1 MGTMCV
7 IAAKCKDG
15 YKAISVHYDGY
26 LEGAGV
32 LLVRNYNTDAKVEEL
47 IALGDLNSIGPT
59 IGRQFDNN
67 DEVLHAALSPV
78 QCIAYHR
85 DYGRPLCTYTAPT
98 IKDLFHHD
106 YYYWADYVYIWDGS
120 DWWYYRDEG
129 HRRKLAE
136 YKEVQSGIKE
146 LDAEPVKDE
155 ATLIAEA
162 VEQRSNVQGGI
173 AATMIIDQLR
183 QHEKQLDKQAIV
195 VMHEVLQQY
204 ITNRINFLNGD
215 KS

>member
-15 YKAISVHYDGY
+15 YKSISVHYDGY
-26 LEGAGV
+26 LEGAGA
-32 LLVRNYNTDAKVEEL
+32 LLVRNYNTEAKVKKL
-47 IALGDLNSIGPT
+47 IALGDLSSLGPA
-59 IGRQFDNN
+59 IGRKFDSN
-67 DEVLHAALSPV
+67 DEVLHNALSPV

-85 DYGRPLCTYTAPT
+85 DYGRLLWTYTAPT
-98 IKDLFHHD
+98 IKDLFHHGN
-106 YYYWADYVYIWDGS
+106 YYCADYVYIWDGS

-155 ATLIAEA
+155 ATRIAESIDYLA
-162 VEQRSNVQGGI
+162 NVYGGL
-173 AATMIIDQLR
+173 AATMIEEQFK
-183 QHEKQLDKQAIV
+183 QHENKLNKQSTL
-195 VMHEVLQQY
+195 VMYDDLQQY
-204 ITNRINFLNGD
+204 IADRINSLKGD